1 MFNAAIIG
9 SGIGL
14 KHLEAMNGYRSV
26 KVRIICEKDKKR
38 ALYLKKKF
46 TKLKITDN
54 ENEIFKDKSIKLVSI
69 ASYDNYH
76 YRQIVKCIKHNKHI
90 IVEKPFCL
98 NLKELIDIYKLL
110 KKNRQIKFL
119 SNLVLRVN
127 DLFKN
132 IKKIVKPK
140 NIYYLEADYI
150 WGRKEKLLGW
160 RANIKNYSATLG
172 AGIHL
177 IDLSTWI
184 LKKKPI
190 SVISY
195 GNSIA
200 TNKTKF
206 KENSFVINLFKF
218 PGNVLLKITS
228 NLAGNYEHFHELKIF
243 EKNKTIIH
251 NLSHSFIIDSK
262 KNKKNLKGNY
272 PDKFNRKKLIQ
283 NFIDQIKDTSI
294 KPILTLKEQFDLM
307 SICFYAD
314 KSLKSRKEVKI
325 RYL

>member
-14 KHLEAMNGYRSV
+14 KHFEAINGYKSV
-26 KVRIICEKDKKR
+26 KVVIICEKDKKR
-38 ALYLKKKF
+38 AQYLKKKF
-46 TKLKITDN
+46 TKIKITDN

-76 YRQIVKCIKHNKHI
+76 YNQIIKCIKYNKHI

-98 NLKELIDIYKLL
+98 NLKELRNIFKLL
-110 KKNRQIKFL
+110 KKNKQIKFL

-127 DLFKN
+127 DLFQN
-132 IKKIVKPK
+132 IKKIVEPK
-140 NIYYLEADYI
+140 KIYYLEADYI

-177 IDLSTWI
+177 IDLTTWI
-184 LKKKPI
+184 MKKKPI

-206 KENSFVINLFKF
+206 KKKSFVVNLFKF
-218 PGNVLLKITS
+218 PGNILVKITS

-251 NLSHSFIIDSK
+251 NLSQSFVIDSK

-272 PDKFNRKKLIQ
+272 PDKLNRKKLIH

-294 KPILTLKEQFDLM
+294 RPILTLKEQFDLM
-307 SICFYAD
+307 SICLYAD
-314 KSLKSRKEVKI
+314 KSLKSKKELIIK
-325 RYL
+325 YL

>member
-14 KHLEAMNGYRSV
+14 KHLEAINNYKSV
-26 KVRIICEKDKKR
+26 KVLIICEKNKKR
-38 ALYLKKKF
+38 AQYLKKKF
-46 TKLKITDN
+46 ATIKITND

-76 YRQIVKCIKHNKHI
+76 YRQIIKCIKYNKHI

-98 NLKELIDIYKLL
+98 NLKELRDIYELL
-110 KKNRQIKFL
+110 KKNKQIKFL

-132 IKKIVKPK
+132 IKKIVNPK
-140 NIYYLEADYI
+140 KIYYLEADYI

-177 IDLSTWI
+177 IDLITWI
-184 LKKKPI
+184 LEKKPI
-190 SVISY
+190 SVISC

-206 KENSFVINLFKF
+206 KKKSFVINLFKF
-218 PGNVLLKITS
+218 PGNILVKITS

-251 NLSHSFIIDSK
+251 NLSQSFVIDSK
-262 KNKKNLKGNY
+262 KNKKILRGNY
-272 PDKFNRKKLIQ
+272 PDKLNRKKLIH

-294 KPILTLKEQFDLM
+294 SPILTLKEQFDLM
-307 SICFYAD
+307 SICLYAD
-314 KSLKSRKEVKI
+314 KSLKSKKKVRIK
-325 RYL
+325 YL